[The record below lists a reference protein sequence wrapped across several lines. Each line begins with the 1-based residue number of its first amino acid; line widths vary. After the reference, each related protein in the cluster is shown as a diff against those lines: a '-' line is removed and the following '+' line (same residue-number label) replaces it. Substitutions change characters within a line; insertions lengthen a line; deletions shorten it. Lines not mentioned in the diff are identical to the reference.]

1 MICRTENMMINAL
14 IIIQKEF
21 LRPNIM
27 IMIRI
32 IVQTIEMI

>member
-21 LRPNIM
+21 WRPNI
-27 IMIRI
+27 IIRLRI